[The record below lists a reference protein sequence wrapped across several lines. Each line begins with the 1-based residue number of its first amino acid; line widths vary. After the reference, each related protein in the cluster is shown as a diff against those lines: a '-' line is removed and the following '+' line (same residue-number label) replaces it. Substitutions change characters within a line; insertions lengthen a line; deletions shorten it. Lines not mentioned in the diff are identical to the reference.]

1 MTWSKLK
8 WTALFSMILGHICA
22 AVPVQT
28 ILLTYF
34 KIEPDVS
41 YPVVTALQC
50 IGSIAFPIY
59 AFGIAQ
65 GCIHTDNA
73 LFYCLRLLVF
83 AIIAEVPYNLTLRYG
98 FVKFA
103 FNNILFTLLLGAVCC
118 LLYDF
123 IKKQIFSWAAWI
135 PVLLLVFLAEI
146 LNVEGGGFAVICII
160 IPYVLYRR
168 HNKTASVISLGI
180 LIVIYYAF
188 IKQFTGSL
196 DAPFQWLNPRYD
208 TSSFFLECACALI
221 GILLLISYNEKKGK
235 AYCQWFHYIAYPAHL
250 LLLYIL
256 NTCIIKI

>member
-8 WTALFSMILGHICA
+8 WTALFSMILGHIYA

-83 AIIAEVPYNLTLRYG
+83 AIIAEVPYNLTLLHVSRLNFSKHASCTSYFQISHG
-98 FVKFA
+98 NFKSRAKFGK
-103 FNNILFTLLLGAVCC
+103 FFYCLQSLVCN
-118 LLYDF
+118 F
-123 IKKQIFSWAAWI
+123 
-135 PVLLLVFLAEI
+135 
-146 LNVEGGGFAVICII
+146 
-160 IPYVLYRR
+160 
-168 HNKTASVISLGI
+168 
-180 LIVIYYAF
+180 
-188 IKQFTGSL
+188 
-196 DAPFQWLNPRYD
+196 
-208 TSSFFLECACALI
+208 
-221 GILLLISYNEKKGK
+221 
-235 AYCQWFHYIAYPAHL
+235 
-250 LLLYIL
+250 
-256 NTCIIKI
+256 

>member
-8 WTALFSMILGHICA
+8 WTALFSMILGHIYA

-168 HNKTASVISLGI
+168 HNKTASVISLGQ
-180 LIVIYYAF
+180 YR
-188 IKQFTGSL
+188 T
-196 DAPFQWLNPRYD
+196 
-208 TSSFFLECACALI
+208 
-221 GILLLISYNEKKGK
+221 EK
-235 AYCQWFHYIAYPAHL
+235 
-250 LLLYIL
+250 
-256 NTCIIKI
+256 

>member
-8 WTALFSMILGHICA
+8 WTALFSMILGHIYA

-83 AIIAEVPYNLTLRYG
+83 AIIA
-98 FVKFA
+98 KFL
-103 FNNILFTLLLGAVCC
+103 IISHC
-118 LLYDF
+118 DM
-123 IKKQIFSWAAWI
+123 
-135 PVLLLVFLAEI
+135 VL
-146 LNVEGGGFAVICII
+146 
-160 IPYVLYRR
+160 
-168 HNKTASVISLGI
+168 
-180 LIVIYYAF
+180 
-188 IKQFTGSL
+188 
-196 DAPFQWLNPRYD
+196 
-208 TSSFFLECACALI
+208 
-221 GILLLISYNEKKGK
+221 
-235 AYCQWFHYIAYPAHL
+235 
-250 LLLYIL
+250 
-256 NTCIIKI
+256 

>member
-8 WTALFSMILGHICA
+8 WTALFSMILGHIYA

-103 FNNILFTLLLGAVCC
+103 FNNILFALLLGAVCC

-135 PVLLLVFLAEI
+135 PVLLLVFLAE
-146 LNVEGGGFAVICII
+146 
-160 IPYVLYRR
+160 
-168 HNKTASVISLGI
+168 
-180 LIVIYYAF
+180 
-188 IKQFTGSL
+188 QFTGSL

>member
-8 WTALFSMILGHICA
+8 WTALFSMILGHIYA

-135 PVLLLVFLAEI
+135 PVLLLVFLAEK
-146 LNVEGGGFAVICII
+146 
-160 IPYVLYRR
+160 
-168 HNKTASVISLGI
+168 HNKN
-180 LIVIYYAF
+180 LII
-188 IKQFTGSL
+188 
-196 DAPFQWLNPRYD
+196 R
-208 TSSFFLECACALI
+208 
-221 GILLLISYNEKKGK
+221 
-235 AYCQWFHYIAYPAHL
+235 
-250 LLLYIL
+250 
-256 NTCIIKI
+256 